1 MVEVE
6 TFAAYINA
14 RISGMRSALFP
25 RERIENL
32 LTFDDLNRVSDDLLS
47 SPYGTDLAESLTRL
61 KAGEAIEDAIERNLV
76 RTFQALMKLVE
87 GPAKPLTERFLAR
100 WDLASVKSLLRMRH
114 HDLDASEPGMLTPGP
129 SLGVPLM
136 RTFAGKNSMEEL
148 VHALVAWKP
157 ELCAPLEAAL
167 PRYRQENNLGVLE
180 ESMDRAYFTR
190 GVAELKSNDDVDCKI
205 VCGALRMEIDRINL
219 RALLQFRDAH
229 GSGEGLSNR
238 ILPGGWLS
246 MRLLRE
252 MAGARDAAHAM
263 EFLANT
269 PYREL
274 VEELYAF
281 VRAARFSPM
290 DRHFDLLMIRNLQHE
305 KHVHV
310 MSIATL
316 MHYAWLK
323 YNEAINLRLV
333 ACGTACHLPHGKIR
347 EEMMHA

>member
-1 MVEVE
+1 MDAVEP
-6 TFAAYINA
+6 FATYINA
-14 RISGMRSALFP
+14 RIAGMRSALFP

-32 LTFDDLNRVSDDLLS
+32 LSFNDLNRVSDDLLS
-47 SPYGTDLAESLTRL
+47 SAYGTDLAESLTRL
-61 KAGEAIEDAIERNLV
+61 RGGDAIEDAIGRNLV
-76 RTFQALMKLVE
+76 RSFQALMRLVE

-100 WDLASVKSLLRMRH
+100 WDLAAVKSLLRMRH

-129 SLGVPLM
+129 SMTVPLM
-136 RTFAGKNSMEEL
+136 RALAEKSSMEEL

-157 ELCAPLEAAL
+157 ELCAPLDAAL
-167 PRYRQENNLGVLE
+167 QNYRQENDLSVLE
-180 ESMDRAYFTR
+180 EAMDRAYFTR
-190 GVAELKSNDDVDCKI
+190 GVAELKSKGDVDSKI
-205 VCGALRMEIDRINL
+205 LHGALRMEIDRINL
-219 RALLQFRDAH
+219 RMMLQFRDAH
-229 GSGEGLSNR
+229 GNGEGLSNR

-290 DRHFDLLMIRNLQHE
+290 DRHFDLLMIRHLQHE

-310 MSIATL
+310 MSVATL

-333 ACGTACHLPHGKIR
+333 TCGTACHLPHGKIR